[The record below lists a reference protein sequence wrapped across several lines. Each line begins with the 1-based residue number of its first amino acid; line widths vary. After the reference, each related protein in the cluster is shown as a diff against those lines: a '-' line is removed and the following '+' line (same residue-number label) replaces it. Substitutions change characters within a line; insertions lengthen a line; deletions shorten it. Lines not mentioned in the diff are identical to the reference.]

1 MFAIAVKWPGKV
13 ELVKIPEPEPEPY
26 EVKIKTE
33 VSTLC
38 NATDRKLIEGHFPG
52 INKYPLILGH
62 ESVGKVVSVGE
73 KVRNFK
79 KGDRIIGGLILNPP
93 DPDYS
98 SGWGGFSE
106 YSLATD
112 HRAMVEDGFNDK
124 EHGWAEVYEIQ
135 SKVNQSIPIES
146 AVLLCTWREVYAGL
160 SDFNII
166 NNNEMN
172 NILIFGAGPV
182 GLSFVKFLKNLGIKF
197 IGVVDPIEAKR
208 KMALKMGANKVF
220 APDET
225 KLKNLPIYLGNKLDA
240 VIDAVGNENIIN
252 AAISLIKMA
261 GSICVYGV
269 IDKPVICLNKS
280 TGPYNFNLLIHQ
292 WPTRS
297 REIAAQK
304 PLVKWI
310 KEDKI
315 NYKDF
320 ITAEFPITKIIDAID
335 LLKKGNDLKILL
347 RY

>member
-1 MFAIAVKWPGKV
+1 LM
-13 ELVKIPEPEPEPY
+13 
-26 EVKIKTE
+26 
-33 VSTLC
+33 
-38 NATDRKLIEGHFPG
+38 
-52 INKYPLILGH
+52 
-62 ESVGKVVSVGE
+62 
-73 KVRNFK
+73 
-79 KGDRIIGGLILNPP
+79 LNPP

-106 YSLATD
+106 YNLAAD
-112 HRAMVEDGFNDK
+112 HRAMVEDGANNK

-135 SKVNQSIPIES
+135 SKVTQSIPIES

-166 NNNEMN
+166 NNDEMN

-220 APDET
+220 VPGET

-252 AAISLIKMA
+252 AAVSLIKMA

-269 IDKPVICLNKS
+269 IDKPAICLNKS

-292 WPTRS
+292 WPTRP

-310 KEDKI
+310 KEDKV

-320 ITAEFPITKIIDAID
+320 ITSEFPITKIIDAID
-335 LLKKGNDLKILL
+335 LLKKGKDLKILL

>member
-1 MFAIAVKWPGKV
+1 MFAVAVKWPGKV
-13 ELVKIPEPEPEPY
+13 ELVEIPEPEPKQY

-33 VSTLC
+33 ISTLC
-38 NATDRKLIEGHFPG
+38 NATDKKLIEGHFPG

-62 ESVGKVVSVGE
+62 ESAGKVVSVGE

-79 KGDRIIGGLILNPP
+79 KGDRIIGGLMLNPP
-93 DPDYS
+93 DSDYS

-106 YSLATD
+106 YNLAAD
-112 HRAMVEDGFNDK
+112 HRAMVEDGVNDK
-124 EHGWAEVYEIQ
+124 EHGWTEVHEIQ
-135 SKVNQSIPIES
+135 NKVTQSIPIEA

-166 NNNEMN
+166 NNDEVD

-197 IGVVDPIEAKR
+197 IGVVDPLEIKR
-208 KMALKMGANKVF
+208 KMALKMGADKVF
-220 APDET
+220 APNET
-225 KLKNLPIYLGNKLDA
+225 ELKNLPVYLGNKLDA

-252 AAISLIKMA
+252 TAVSLIKMA

-269 IDKPVICLNKS
+269 IDKPVISLNKS

-310 KEDKI
+310 KEDKV

-320 ITAEFPITKIIDAID
+320 ITAEFPIAKINDAID
-335 LLKKGNDLKILL
+335 LLKKGKDLKILL

>member
-1 MFAIAVKWPGKV
+1 MFAVAVKWPGKV
-13 ELVKIPEPEPEPY
+13 ELVDIPEPEPEPY

-38 NATDRKLIEGHFPG
+38 NSTDRKLIEGHFPG
-52 INKYPLILGH
+52 VSKYPLILGH
-62 ESVGKVVSVGE
+62 ESVGKVISVGE

-79 KGDRIIGGLILNPP
+79 KGDRLIGGLILNPP

-106 YSLATD
+106 YNLAAD
-112 HRAMVEDGFNDK
+112 HRAMVEDGVNDK

-135 SKVNQSIPIES
+135 SKINQSIPIES

-166 NNNEMN
+166 NNDEMN

-182 GLSFVKFLKNLGIKF
+182 GLSFVKFLKNLGKKF

-225 KLKNLPIYLGNKLDA
+225 KLKNLPIYLGNKLDT

-252 AAISLIKMA
+252 AAVSLIKMA

-269 IDKPVICLNKS
+269 IDKPVISLNKS
-280 TGPYNFNLLIHQ
+280 TGPYNFNLFIHQ

-310 KEDKI
+310 KEYKV

-335 LLKKGNDLKILL
+335 LLKKGKDLKILL